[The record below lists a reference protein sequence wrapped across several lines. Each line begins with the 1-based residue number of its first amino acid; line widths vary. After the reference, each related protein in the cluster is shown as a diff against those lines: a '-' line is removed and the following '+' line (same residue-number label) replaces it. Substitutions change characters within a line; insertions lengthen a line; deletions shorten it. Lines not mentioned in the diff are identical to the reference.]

1 MKHKDG
7 AEAEIQAAS
16 TEIENILMKTEN
28 DNEDMFNLSKGLDNF
43 VQVKFDLK
51 SLGVLDAKTSE
62 KYSSQTA

>member
-7 AEAEIQAAS
+7 AEAEIQAAL

>member
-1 MKHKDG
+1 M
-7 AEAEIQAAS
+7 
-16 TEIENILMKTEN
+16 NTEN
-28 DNEDMFNLSKGLDNF
+28 DNEYMFNLSKGLDNF

>member
-1 MKHKDG
+1 LKHIDG
-7 AEAEIQAAS
+7 AEAEIQAAVK
-16 TEIENILMKTEN
+16 EIENILMKTEN

>member
-1 MKHKDG
+1 MKHIDG
-7 AEAEIQAAS
+7 AEAEIQAAVK
-16 TEIENILMKTEN
+16 EIENILMKTEN

-43 VQVKFDLK
+43 VQVKLDLK